1 MQAAKAQLDLQPTTE
16 VATALLEMTAALG
29 GHMRLG
35 KELNAT
41 SGLIASVVLASH
53 VADPRPTV
61 AAVAAS
67 GLQGA
72 SQCAACTAW
81 ALACQSAQT
90 SSSCQVQL
98 R

>member
-1 MQAAKAQLDLQPTTE
+1 MNHVFIQAAKAQLDLQPSTE

-29 GHMRLG
+29 SHMRLG

-41 SGLIASVVLASH
+41 SGLIASVVLASY

-61 AAVAAS
+61 PAVAVI

-72 SQCAACTAW
+72 SQSAACIWLHVRDA
-81 ALACQSAQT
+81 S
-90 SSSCQVQL
+90 VF
-98 R
+98 